1 MKKLTKHQKQYT
13 ERKKR
18 KKETQRDTK
27 TVISE
32 SEYRVQHVARKPI

>member
-1 MKKLTKHQKQYT
+1 QKQYT

-27 TVISE
+27 TVICE